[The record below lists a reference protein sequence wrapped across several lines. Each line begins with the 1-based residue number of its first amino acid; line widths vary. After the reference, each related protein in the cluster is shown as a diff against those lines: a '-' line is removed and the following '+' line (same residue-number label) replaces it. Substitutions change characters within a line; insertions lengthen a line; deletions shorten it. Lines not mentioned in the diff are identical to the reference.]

1 MIELLLFVAVGLG
14 LLVLLF
20 LVMRR
25 PPGAAEGAAGALV
38 AAKHSLQVLQKG
50 LLPAHLV
57 ERIFGTQDLEYVTS
71 LKSKDLQHLFLRE
84 RKWMALAWVRQ
95 VRTQILSLK
104 EFHTSRS
111 RMFAGMS
118 RTTELSVALDFAR
131 IQIEC
136 RLLQLLVRWRGPYA
150 APRLVRQTATAATG
164 LCAVLDESLGFLT
177 PRTAGG
183 PQNDSGTGASAL

>member
-1 MIELLLFVAVGLG
+1 MIELLIFVAVGLG

-25 PPGAAEGAAGALV
+25 PPNAALGAAGAVV
-38 AAKHSLQVLQKG
+38 AAKRSLQVLQEG

-71 LKSKDLQHLFLRE
+71 LKSKDLQDLFLRE
-84 RKWMALAWVRQ
+84 RKWLALAWVRQ

-104 EFHTSRS
+104 EFHTRRS

-118 RTTELSVALDFAR
+118 RATELSVALDFAG
-131 IQIEC
+131 IQMEC
-136 RLLQLLVRWRGPYA
+136 RLLQLLVQWRGPYA
-150 APRLVRQTATAATG
+150 APRLVRRTAITATG

-177 PRTAGG
+177 PGVAGSA
-183 PQNDSGTGASAL
+183 PNDPGTGAAAS